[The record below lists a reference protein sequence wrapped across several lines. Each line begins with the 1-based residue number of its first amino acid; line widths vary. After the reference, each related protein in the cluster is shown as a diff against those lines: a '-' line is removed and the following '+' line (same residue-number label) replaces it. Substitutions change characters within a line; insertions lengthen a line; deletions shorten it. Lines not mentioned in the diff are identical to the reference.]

1 MTYTRKSL
9 VMVWLITLGLFVA
22 TGSGAVTGRWVL
34 LVLLLALA
42 TPVLLLTGPRRQ
54 AVTAFSRERAP
65 SVVSAERDALPLNVA
80 HADVS
85 EWENEGGAG
94 VAHVAGAAALAAAA
108 R

>member
-42 TPVLLLTGPRRQ
+42 TPVLLTSPRRQ
-54 AVTAFSRERAP
+54 AVTAFSRERATT
-65 SVVSAERDALPLNVA
+65 VSAERDALPLNVA
-80 HADVS
+80 HAEVS

>member
-1 MTYTRKSL
+1 
-9 VMVWLITLGLFVA
+9 MVWLITLGLFVA

-65 SVVSAERDALPLNVA
+65 SVSAERDALPLNVA

>member
-42 TPVLLLTGPRRQ
+42 TPVLLLTSPRRQ
-54 AVTAFSRERAP
+54 AVTAFSRERATT
-65 SVVSAERDALPLNVA
+65 VSAERDALTLNVA
-80 HADVS
+80 HAEVS